1 MKKFALAFLLLYS
14 SAQVWGQTT
23 WTGAINSD
31 WSNAANWSSGVPDAT
46 DDVVIPDMANDPVVN
61 TTAAAQSVH
70 IQLGALLT
78 VSTTNSLTLNNAT
91 NFSILNDGTIQ
102 NNGTISIGSTSSAGD
117 FGIRNFGQFT
127 NSSGASLNIDQVLFG
142 LRNEFSGPV
151 FDNHGTINIGSIGFS
166 GGETLLNLSTFNN
179 NMGGQIIINNG
190 GLNNQAGTFSNA
202 GTIQIGNMPQTIL
215 SDGLSNTGTFNNLVP
230 GQITINRMIIG
241 LINSTAGTFNNYSSI
256 EIGSVQMGQYG
267 LENSNTFNNFSGG
280 QININRTTQVAL
292 ITGGTFSNQSMISI
306 GAESNV
312 GLYGLGILEG
322 TFSNNSGGQLT
333 IDGTSYNAVIINSGT
348 LNNQSTITMG
358 SIQNVVNGI
367 EIYGLGTVNNNT
379 SGSIIMDRIG
389 GAGVFVN
396 HWNAIFNNQGGIS
409 MRANV
414 AVSGNFGI
422 LNKGTFNNT
431 SGSIDINR
439 VNTYGI
445 QNSNFPGQTATF
457 NNSATLTLGA
467 IGSAGN
473 EGIRNQSFFN
483 NNTGGTITI
492 NQTNF
497 YGIVNSTG
505 TFTNS
510 AAIHIGTMQNV
521 GFHGLNTGSTFIN
534 HINGQINIDRSSD
547 VGLVCGSGNLTNH
560 GTISIGANNSVGYW
574 GLQIDFINSF
584 TNSATGT
591 IHIDRATQAGITLI
605 GGDINNYG
613 TLVVGALVPISQL
626 LYGILPTPLLI
637 NHTGAVIK
645 GTGTLSALNF
655 SNTGGKISPGYSPG
669 TMTFDADEFFS
680 TSIID
685 IEIYGTNVGQF
696 DKVVVNG
703 TASLGS
709 STALEVSLG
718 YTPAIGDQFQ
728 ILSATTV
735 TGTFSSTSLPP
746 LQAGQAWEVQY
757 NSNNITL
764 LVTVVSVLPPACTAL
779 TDPANAA
786 TNVPANTPLSWPA
799 ASGSPDGYRLDVGTT
814 PGGTDI
820 LNNFDVG
827 NVTTYDPPGLFPYG
841 TTIYVKI
848 VPYNGSGP
856 ASGCTGQSFTTG
868 NCIANLTLSFETL
881 MSGTYRSQGDLNAF
895 NIIIPTGQTVIF
907 TSDTGIIIP
916 NDFTVDVGAVFT
928 AEIQTCP

>member
-14 SAQVWGQTT
+14 SAQIWGQTT

-31 WSNAANWSSGVPDAT
+31 WSDAANWSSGVPDAT

-61 TTAAAQSVH
+61 TTAVAQSVH
-70 IQLGALLT
+70 IQTGALLT

-102 NNGTISIGSTSSAGD
+102 NNGTISIGSTSSAGV

-127 NSSGASLNIDQVLFG
+127 NATGAVIHIDRVSTG

-151 FDNHGTINIGSIGFS
+151 FDNHGTINFIGNGLI
-166 GGETLLNLSTFNN
+166 NLSTFNN
-179 NMGGQIIINNG
+179 NMGGQIIINNVAG
-190 GLNNQAGTFSNA
+190 NSLYNQAGIFSNLA
-202 GTIQIGNMPQTIL
+202 TIQIGNMPQTNGSI
-215 SDGLSNTGTFNNLVP
+215 GLYNTGTFHNLAS
-230 GQITINRMIIG
+230 GQITINRMFGG
-241 LINSTAGTFNNYSSI
+241 LVNSTAGTFNNYSSI
-256 EIGSVQMGQYG
+256 EIGTIQMGQYG

-280 QININRTTQVAL
+280 QININRTTQAAL
-292 ITGGTFSNQSMISI
+292 SCSQGTFTNQATINI
-306 GAESNV
+306 GGAATV
-312 GLYGLGILEG
+312 GLYGLNISEG
-322 TFSNNSGGQLT
+322 SFSNDTGGQLA
-333 IDGTSYNAVIINSGT
+333 IDGTSTNAVFINSGT
-348 LNNQSTITMG
+348 LNNQSMITMG
-358 SIQNVVNGI
+358 SIQNVGSGI

-414 AVSGNFGI
+414 AVSGNYGI
-422 LNKGTFNNT
+422 WNKGTFNNT

-445 QNSNFPGQTATF
+445 QNSTFPGQTATF

-534 HINGQINIDRSSD
+534 HINGQINIDRSSN
-547 VGLVCGSGNLTNH
+547 VGLVCEGGNLTNH

-584 TNSATGT
+584 TNTATGT

-655 SNTGGKISPGYSPG
+655 SNAGGKISPGYSAG

-685 IEIYGTNVGQF
+685 IEINGTNAGQF
-696 DKVVVNG
+696 DKVVVND

-735 TGTFSSTSLPP
+735 TGTFSSTSLPA

-779 TDPANAA
+779 TTPANAA
-786 TNVPANTPLSWPA
+786 TNVPANTPLTWLA
-799 ASGSPDGYRLDVGTT
+799 ASGSPDGYRLTIGTA
-814 PGGTDI
+814 PSGTDI

-841 TTIYVKI
+841 AAIYAKI
-848 VPYNGSGP
+848 VPYNGAGP
-856 ASGCTGQSFTTG
+856 ASGCTEQSFTTG

-881 MSGTYRSQGDLNAF
+881 VSGTYRSQGDLNAF
-895 NIIIPTGQTVIF
+895 NITIPTGQSVIF

-916 NDFTVDVGAVFT
+916 NDFTVDTGSVFT
-928 AEIQTCP
+928 ADIQTCSN